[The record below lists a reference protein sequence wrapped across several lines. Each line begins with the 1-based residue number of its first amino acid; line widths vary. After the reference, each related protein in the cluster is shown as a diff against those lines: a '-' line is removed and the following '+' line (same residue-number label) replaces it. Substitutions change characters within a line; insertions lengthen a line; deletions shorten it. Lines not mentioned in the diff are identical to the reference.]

1 MLQRFQTTRWTLVL
15 QASSADDE
23 VRKQALSELVNQ
35 NWYPLYSFL
44 RHSGKSSEQAE
55 DLLQGFFVRVIE
67 KNVLAGIRPHQ
78 RSRFR
83 SYLLACL
90 KNFVSNEIK
99 YERAAIRQGSQRILS
114 IDFEQADEKFQLE
127 AVDSTTPQQAY
138 DRAWAVEQIQ
148 VALLEVHD
156 HWNESGKGDQFELL
170 KGCLIEGEHF
180 SRDDIAAALNI
191 TKETLKVRIHRLRGE
206 FRNALYRVVAQTLD
220 DTELLEDEINQ
231 LFSAFR
237 L

>member
-1 MLQRFQTTRWTLVL
+1 MLQRFQTTQWTLVL
-15 QASSADDE
+15 QASSADGE
-23 VRKQALSELVNQ
+23 VRQQAMSELVNQ

-83 SYLLACL
+83 SFLLACL
-90 KNFVSNEIK
+90 KNFVANESK
-99 YERAAIRQGSQRILS
+99 HERASIRQGSQQMLS
-114 IDFEQADEKFQLE
+114 IDFAQADEKFQFE
-127 AVDSTTPQQAY
+127 AKDSTTPQQAY

-148 VALLEVHD
+148 KALLEVHE
-156 HWNESGKGDQFELL
+156 HWKEAGKGDQFELL
-170 KGCLIEGEHF
+170 KGCLIEGEQL
-180 SRDDIAAALNI
+180 SRDQIASSLNI
-191 TKETLKVRIHRLRGE
+191 STDVLKVRIHRLRGE

-220 DTELLEDEINQ
+220 DAELLEDEINQ
-231 LFSAFR
+231 LFFAFR

>member
-1 MLQRFQTTRWTLVL
+1 MLQRFQTTQWTLVL
-15 QASSADDE
+15 QASSDDDL

-55 DLLQGFFVRVIE
+55 DSLQGFFVRVIE

-83 SYLLACL
+83 SFLLACL

-99 YERAAIRQGSQRILS
+99 HERAAIRQGSQKILS

-127 AVDSTTPQQAY
+127 ALDSTTPQQAY

-180 SRDDIAAALNI
+180 SRDEIASALNI
-191 TKETLKVRIHRLRGE
+191 SKETLKVRIHRLRGE

>member
-15 QASSADDE
+15 QASSADGAE
-23 VRKQALSELVNQ
+23 RRQAMAELVNQ

-44 RHSGKSSEQAE
+44 RHSGKSAEAAE

-83 SYLLACL
+83 SFLLACL
-90 KNFVSNEIK
+90 KNFVSNETK
-99 YERAAIRQGSQRILS
+99 REQAAIRQGSQRILS
-114 IDFEQADEKFQLE
+114 IDFAQADEKFQLE
-127 AVDSTTPQQAY
+127 AKDSATPQQAY

-148 VALLEVHD
+148 LALMEVQN
-156 HWNESGKGDQFELL
+156 HWKESGKGDQFELL
-170 KGCLIEGEHF
+170 KGCLIEGEHL
-180 SRDDIAAALNI
+180 SRDQIAGALNI
-191 TKETLKVRIHRLRGE
+191 SKDTLKVRVHRLRGE
-206 FRNALYRVVAQTLD
+206 FRDTLYRVVGQTLD